1 MKTGKSPKEFIKRY
15 IFSENFSLEARM
27 INMICLLGMGAALI
41 ATFTRV
47 AMKAEPALIIVMGCI
62 VVSIAMFMFMCN
74 RMRFYRPGVWIVLIM
89 LGDILFPTAL
99 FFLGGADS
107 GMAAYFVVSISAI
120 FFISHGIARVTLLIT
135 NIIWVTACYYIAYLY
150 PGTVAELGRMD
161 QTLDNIQSFIVSGL
175 FVGLLLLFQSN
186 IYKSE
191 KRKAMVAGDALI
203 RQDRLLHTVNEA
215 ASILLTTEQ
224 GEFTHALSRGMEM
237 MARDLSVDRVY
248 IWKNI
253 TIDNILYYIQIF
265 EWTDENGKDWDKT
278 VKAMEK
284 FPYIKSIPEWEAKL
298 ERGEC
303 IRGRLSSLSE
313 NEQARLAP
321 YGVKS
326 ILVAPVFLQE
336 GFWGFVSFDDCH
348 TERDFS
354 DDEVSILR
362 SGSLLLANA
371 ITRNESERILE
382 NRLKQQEVMST
393 ISQGFISYGGID
405 LRINSALRE
414 IGEFIGT
421 TCVRIITAEAGAED
435 GSEAE
440 DGFDE
445 LSWRVTDDVRDA
457 SERLGIDRIANSSS
471 PEEMPGGGAELIIH
485 YGEGRTEPQYAA
497 FEAAGLKAFIWGPLY
512 VEGRYWGMLSVED
525 WGTSRRWT
533 ESNLQLV
540 NMASSAIAGAIS
552 RELMERERAAALAQ
566 AVQASKAKGDFLSNM
581 SHEMRTPM
589 NAIIGMTSIARSSSE
604 MERKDYC
611 LNKIEDASTHLL
623 GVINDILDM
632 SKIEANKLELSEVEF
647 GFERMLQKVVNVVNF
662 RVDEKN
668 QDLIV
673 HIDNSIPRYLVG
685 DDQRLAQVIT
695 NLLSNA
701 VKFTPE
707 NGSIK
712 LKAESVKKEGNVCT
726 IKIEVSDTGIGISED
741 QLPRLFTSFEQAEN
755 TTSRKFGGTGLG
767 LAISKRI
774 VGLMGGEIGVK
785 SKRGKGTTFAF
796 AISLKEGSE
805 KPQRS
810 QLYSTASWKNL
821 RILAVDD
828 AEATREYIADITRQF
843 GALCDVAAGGEEAL
857 EIIKENG
864 KYDIYF
870 VDCKMP
876 HMDGIELAT
885 HIKELHGI
893 DPPTI
898 VMISFTDWSYI
909 EDEAKEAGVTKFLG
923 KPIFPSDISDCI
935 NECMGNGNIVEAE
948 SADGEPDCFKGY
960 HMLLAED
967 IDINREIVLALLEPT
982 EVEID
987 CAENGAEALQMFS
1000 DNPERYDM
1008 IFMDVQMPEMDGYE
1022 ATRRIRALGTPAAAL
1037 IPIVA
1042 MTANVFREDIEKC
1055 LAVGMNGHVGKP
1067 LDFEEVLNVLRQYF
1081 SGKNVP
1087 EPGVF
1092 VQPGQL
1098 EPGLEE
1104 GGGAEAAP
1112 GGMAWAYGF
1121 AWSHELETGNAE
1133 IDAQHKELFRLTS
1146 DLVDACVNDHSPE
1159 VLGKA
1164 LEFLASY
1171 TVRHFEDEERLQLE
1185 YGFPDYERHKKIHDD
1200 FKTTVGELIAE
1211 YKEVGSTDDLIHKVH
1226 SVIIHWL
1233 VQHIK
1238 GEDSKIAIHIRKVK
1252 QQGQSADTSD
1262 AVGM

>member
-1 MKTGKSPKEFIKRY
+1 
-15 IFSENFSLEARM
+15 M

-47 AMKAEPALIIVMGCI
+47 AMKAETALIIVMACI

-120 FFISHGIARVTLLIT
+120 FFISHGIARITLLIT
-135 NIIWVTACYYIAYLY
+135 NILWVTACYYIAYLY
-150 PGTVAELGRMD
+150 PGAVAELGRMD
-161 QTLDNIQSFIVSGL
+161 QTMDNIQSFIVSGL

-191 KRKAMVAGDALI
+191 KRKATIAGEALI

-215 ASILLTTEQ
+215 ASILLTTEH
-224 GEFTHALSRGMEM
+224 GEFTQALKRGMEM
-237 MARDLSVDRVY
+237 MARDLSVDRIY

-253 TIDNILYYIQIF
+253 VIENIPYYIQIF
-265 EWTDENGKDWDKT
+265 EWVDANGSGLEKT
-278 VKAMEK
+278 VRSMEK
-284 FPYIKSIPEWEAKL
+284 FPYIKSIPEWETKL
-298 ERGEC
+298 EQGEC

-313 NEQARLAP
+313 NEQTRLSP

-371 ITRNESERILE
+371 IMRNESERILE
-382 NRLKQQEVMST
+382 NRLKQQEVMSA
-393 ISQGFISYGGID
+393 ISQGFISPAGIEP
-405 LRINSALRE
+405 RINSALRE

-421 TCVRIITAEAGAED
+421 TCVRIITAEAD
-435 GSEAE
+435 GDGGSGFSE
-440 DGFDE
+440 F
-445 LSWRVTDDVRDA
+445 SWRVTDEMRAV
-457 SERLGIDRIANSSS
+457 SESMGIDRIANSSS
-471 PEEMPGGGAELIIH
+471 PAEMPGSGTGLIVH
-485 YGEGRTEPQYAA
+485 HGEGREGSEQTAA
-497 FEAAGLKAFIWGPLY
+497 FEAGGLKAYMWAPLY

-525 WGTSRRWT
+525 WDLPRRWT
-533 ESNLQLV
+533 ESNVQLV
-540 NMASSAIAGAIS
+540 NMASSAIAGTIS
-552 RELMERERAAALAQ
+552 RELMEKARAAALAQ

-647 GFERMLQKVVNVVNF
+647 SFERMLQKVVNVVNF

-673 HIDNSIPRYLVG
+673 HIDSGIPRHLIG

-712 LKAESVKKEGNVCT
+712 LKAESVKKEGDVCT
-726 IKIEVSDTGIGISED
+726 IKIDVSDTGIGISEE
-741 QLPRLFTSFEQAEN
+741 QMPRLFTSFEQAEN

-774 VGLMGGEIGVK
+774 VGLMGGDIGVK
-785 SKRGKGTTFAF
+785 SKRGKGTTFSF
-796 AISLKEGSE
+796 TISLREGSE
-805 KPQRS
+805 KHQHK
-810 QLYSTASWKNL
+810 LYSTASWKNL

-828 AEATREYIADITRQF
+828 AEPTREYIADITRQF
-843 GALCDVAAGGEEAL
+843 GALCDMAAGGEEAL

-864 KYDIYF
+864 TYDIYF

-876 HMDGIELAT
+876 HMDGIELAA
-885 HIKELHGI
+885 HIKRLHG
-893 DPPTI
+893 DEAPTI

-909 EDEAKEAGVTKFLG
+909 EDEAKEAGITKFLG
-923 KPIFPSDISDCI
+923 KPIFPSDIADCI

-948 SADGEPDCFKGY
+948 SAGGETDCFKGY

-1042 MTANVFREDIEKC
+1042 MTANVFREDVEKC

-1087 EPGVF
+1087 EKNAF
-1092 VQPGQL
+1092 VQEDQPEPEV
-1098 EPGLEE
+1098 EPGESE
-1104 GGGAEAAP
+1104 PDVP
-1112 GGMAWAYGF
+1112 GGKGWEYGF

-1146 DLVDACVNDHSPE
+1146 DLVDACVNDHSPD

-1164 LEFLASY
+1164 LDFLASY

-1200 FKTTVGELIAE
+1200 FKTTAGELIAE

-1226 SVIIHWL
+1226 SVIIRWL

-1238 GEDSKIAIHIRKVK
+1238 GEDSKIAIHIRMVK
-1252 QQGQSADTSD
+1252 QQKPYAEGPASAE
-1262 AVGM
+1262 V